1 MNLRRM
7 FLNLRIRLK
16 LIIAFGSL
24 LMLSVVLVLVAINS
38 IYSILELRN
47 LGESLDK
54 TNLRMSQADIYLQ
67 EFANEG
73 YKDLGFLNNGSNDL
87 TDGYTR
93 EMDSVMNVLEDIRN
107 KEVITSSGFTSEL
120 NRMEAEIVS
129 FDEKFEQLVSLY
141 KQRGFQDY
149 GLEGQLRDAIHS
161 VENSSFPYD
170 KVQMLMLRRHE
181 KDFFLR
187 RDLKYLNKFN
197 DQIEAFL
204 ATTVASEQE
213 EGKQEVISAIENYK
227 GKFNAIVEL
236 ESEIGL
242 NVHIGLV
249 GQLNEHAEIISE
261 KLQLLTTEIKQH
273 NKLLINN
280 TILLLVG
287 LFLGQLLIGL
297 VLVLFYSGIL
307 TKTIKEIKNA
317 MVSLSQGEF
326 PEELVIRSKDEL
338 GQTKV
343 ALNQLMERI
352 KTAAGFANNLGQG
365 NLKAK
370 YDDRFNNDVLA
381 KSIISMQEKLIEA
394 DAEQRIVNWTNE
406 GLAKFNDILK
416 NDTDQLGVLGDRIIS
431 QMVGYLNV
439 NQGAIYIN
447 EGEGIRRIASYAY
460 DKKKFIDQVIPV
472 GSGLIGQSVLEG
484 ESIYIKEVP
493 EDYMKITSGLGE
505 ATASCILITPL
516 KIRDEIVGV
525 IELASFNLL
534 EDYQIEFV
542 ERVSE
547 SIANIINGKKVA
559 EQTQKLLQ
567 ESRDKTAELISQEEE
582 LKQHNEEMLATRE
595 EMERQKKEMDNL
607 VDELKGQLAQ
617 QYLEK
622 GDLRRTSEFTA

>member
-24 LMLSVVLVLVAINS
+24 LMLSVILVLVAINS

-73 YKDLGFLNNGSNDL
+73 YKDLGFLSNGSNDL
-87 TDGYTR
+87 TDGYTK
-93 EMDSVMNVLEDIRN
+93 EMDSVMNVLEGIRN

-149 GLEGQLRDAIHS
+149 GLEGQLRAAIHS

-187 RDLKYLNKFN
+187 KDLKYLNKFN

-204 ATTVASEQE
+204 ATTVASEHE

-242 NVHIGLV
+242 NVHNGLV

-394 DAEQRIVNWTNE
+394 DAEQKIVNWTNE

-431 QMVGYLNV
+431 QMVNYLNV

-460 DKKKFIDQVIPV
+460 DKKKFIDQVISV

-607 VDELKGQLAQ
+607 IDELKGQLAQ

-622 GDLRRTSEFTA
+622 GDLRKASEFTA